1 MKMEEIA
8 VLNAFWD
15 RFDKS
20 LEMMLDRI
28 QKENNAQR
36 DFMRCLIEAGAA
48 AVVRGQRM
56 MGDLQNEAR
65 NDFTRD

>member
-36 DFMRCLIEAGAA
+36 DFMQCLIEAGAA